1 MTLRLP
7 LPPSVNAAYANVPGV
22 GRIASRR
29 LRAWKKTAGWQILI
43 QKPQRVYDR
52 YGLTITVPEKMRGDV
67 SNRIKAVEDILVE
80 LRVTP
85 DDSKCARVIVQRG
98 NVTEMEIEIEPL
110 HMRET
115 A

>member
-7 LPPSVNAAYANVPGV
+7 LPPSVNAAYANIPGV

-29 LRAWKKTAGWQILI
+29 LKAWKKEAGWQILI
-43 QKPQRVYDR
+43 QKPKRVYGP
-52 YGLTITVPEKMRGDV
+52 YGLTITVPQKMRGDIDGRLKGV
-67 SNRIKAVEDILVE
+67 IDLLVTYKVTIDDRFCQSVAIK
-80 LRVTP
+80 
-85 DDSKCARVIVQRG
+85 RG